1 MSENGDLTCEVVDVS
16 VTTKNT
22 TTITSTHFTAWG
34 ASRGRSTPPNARLE
48 GGVLGKPSRFPSL
61 RGPSPLDTCSTETA
75 RRA

>member
-16 VTTKNT
+16 VTTKNNSGT
-22 TTITSTHFTAWG
+22 TSSSTARG

-61 RGPSPLDTCSTETA
+61 RGPSVLDTCSTETA